1 LQQKVGWT
9 RFEIEIRLKHG
20 YQPDPRTHVAGWRL
34 RKETKSIPKQP
45 HYFMLSRALKQY
57 NFSSFFSH
65 EKGYLRNFFLKK
77 LKRYSF
83 R

>member
-1 LQQKVGWT
+1 MIQSRKATAHFAAESGMDT
-9 RFEIEIRLKHG
+9 FRIEIRLKHG

-57 NFSSFFSH
+57 NFSSFLFP
-65 EKGYLRNFFLKK
+65 
-77 LKRYSF
+77 
-83 R
+83 